1 MSLPTIDTRK
11 VWLDELADTS
21 ERALL
26 KLTAKELKSEQI
38 TAAEAKFG
46 KLCGDT
52 FKVFVNVKNKPRFP
66 SFIPLLTINTAPF
79 DFVLISFF
87 CYVYMKSSPFV
98 EPPLLL
104 RTCASRADH

>member
-1 MSLPTIDTRK
+1 MRLPTIDTRK

-46 KLCGDT
+46 KLCGGYLY
-52 FKVFVNVKNKPRFP
+52 
-66 SFIPLLTINTAPF
+66 LLKIVEENNLLSPDDSDNPFQPETI
-79 DFVLISFF
+79 
-87 CYVYMKSSPFV
+87 
-98 EPPLLL
+98 
-104 RTCASRADH
+104 H